1 VPVPVSKED
10 ELVDVYNRYVL
21 PSFVERTSY
30 GVKESNP
37 YNKMFEERIIFHQ
50 PATEGGY
57 AQGSDIEI
65 QAREILRMRTQLE
78 EMLARHSN
86 QPVEKVRRDIDR
98 DKFLTAN
105 EAQEYGLVD
114 KVLTSRKKTL
124 ASAGSS

>member
-1 VPVPVSKED
+1 
-10 ELVDVYNRYVL
+10 
-21 PSFVERTSY
+21 
-30 GVKESNP
+30 
-37 YNKMFEERIIFHQ
+37 
-50 PATEGGY
+50 
-57 AQGSDIEI
+57 
-65 QAREILRMRTQLE
+65 MRAQLE

-124 ASAGSS
+124 AATGSS